1 MIFNNPE
8 QTISNLETASPSS
21 WSDYL
26 NLPFSNWIC
35 LTRLVFEKGPSAAM
49 DLKNVD
55 NMSRTW
61 GSEPMK
67 LRLIS
72 CDYQEF
78 FVLNIFFFKEFI
90 LEQPLILSQFISNL
104 KSENLYIYNW
114 EKIQLNSKLKSN
126 FVPRVSTNF

>member
-1 MIFNNPE
+1 
-8 QTISNLETASPSS
+8 
-21 WSDYL
+21 
-26 NLPFSNWIC
+26 
-35 LTRLVFEKGPSAAM
+35 M

-104 KSENLYIYNW
+104 KSENSL
-114 EKIQLNSKLKSN
+114 
-126 FVPRVSTNF
+126 